1 MIFITI
7 LILTLVVFTLCW
19 PAYEHSEKVMLGKL
33 ILCSALLYGL
43 GLCWAAEMVLS

>member
-19 PAYEHSEKVMLGKL
+19 PAYEHGERAMLAKL
-33 ILCSALLYGL
+33 ILCSALLSGL
-43 GLCWAAEMVLS
+43 AMCWAATVVFE